1 MGEKKEIVKYNND
14 LNYMPM
20 PNFKGRQQ
28 DLFFAILSQIQEKH
42 DSKNTLQRFFDPEK
56 RKLVIPF
63 KKFVEICRID
73 EWNRSFTEI
82 WHEIRDFLNI
92 LTSYKIEYKTKRSY
106 YNFVCFEEAEHDTW
120 EQTIN
125 ITFQKRFYDMVVSY
139 KLGFTAFELAEFIS
153 LDSKY
158 TKTLYRLL
166 KQFRSTGK
174 AYFEWSE
181 FLKIMNIP
189 ESYRQIDIDQRIL
202 KPALKELTELT
213 IFDQI
218 RVPFKNLA
226 YEKEK
231 QKGTR
236 GRGGKVIGITFTF
249 KPENIDMQKL
259 AKESEKIETKEDK
272 YLRIAHN
279 MVKNKAR
286 FVYKNMLYEANSFDY
301 KELKFMA
308 VRLIRDEFENLIYD
322 IGQTFNAKNK
332 EAFFKMIDTFKNN
345 IV

>member
-153 LDSKY
+153 LNSKY
-158 TKTLYRLL
+158 TKTLYRIL

-174 AYFEWSE
+174 AYFSWDE
-181 FLKIMNIP
+181 FLRIMDIP
-189 ESYRQIDIDQRIL
+189 ESYKNCDIDKQIL
-202 KPALKELTELT
+202 KPTLKELTELT
-213 IFDQI
+213 IFDQM

-259 AKESEKIETKEDK
+259 QHEVEQMQSEDDK
-272 YLRIAHN
+272 YKTILAN
-279 MVKNKAR
+279 MADKFAR
-286 FVYKNMLYEANSFDY
+286 FKYNGILHETAGFDFENFKIITNQFIENEFGDKEKRQHAY
-301 KELKFMA
+301 TARNKEL
-308 VRLIRDEFENLIYD
+308 
-322 IGQTFNAKNK
+322 
-332 EAFFKMIDTFKNN
+332 FFKMIDTFKNN